1 VELKT
6 PTGPGGPPP
15 SQGGRGTTQLPAQL
29 VPVRDHLPRQL
40 GEDEGV
46 LFHSTTLSDLIRLAA
61 GARCPLALDLDS
73 IEGLEPSGAAITFA
87 VERLGIHVLLSRRP
101 ALMAWARQAGCLPL
115 LWISCLDS
123 TGFERALTAH
133 PGPPVGTAIS
143 PGLVLAHLPVAQRS
157 RLPHPLLAH
166 GLVRRQQDVAAAR
179 AAGADSVVIDPID
192 IEKKRAYKP
201 A

>member
-1 VELKT
+1 VEL
-6 PTGPGGPPP
+6 
-15 SQGGRGTTQLPAQL
+15 TTSTALLPAQL
-29 VPVRDHLPRQL
+29 VPVRDHLPREL
-40 GEDEGV
+40 GVDEGV
-46 LFHSTTLSDLIRLAA
+46 LFHSTTLNDLIRLAA
-61 GARCPLALDLDS
+61 GAQCRLALDLDS
-73 IEGLEPSGAAITFA
+73 IEGLDPSGAAITFA

-101 ALMAWARQAGCLPL
+101 ALMAWARRLGCLPL

-123 TGFERALTAH
+123 TGFERALLGH
-133 PGPPVGTAIS
+133 PGAGVGTALS
-143 PGLVLAHLPVAQRS
+143 PGLVLAHLPAAQRS

-166 GLVRRQQDVAAAR
+166 GVVRRQEEVAAAR

>member
-1 VELKT
+1 VEL
-6 PTGPGGPPP
+6 
-15 SQGGRGTTQLPAQL
+15 TTLTALLPARL

-40 GEDEGV
+40 GADEGV

-101 ALMAWARQAGCLPL
+101 ALMAWARRLGCLPL

-123 TGFERALTAH
+123 TGFERALVGH

-143 PGLVLAHLPVAQRS
+143 PGLVLAHLPAAQRS

-166 GLVRRQQDVAAAR
+166 GLVRRQEEVAAAR
-179 AAGADSVVIDPID
+179 AAGADSVVIAPLD